1 MISGEIKERERVGIL
16 RRRTRRVGKF
26 EYRVS
31 VPSDVAGDKID
42 ANLDDGILTVRIA
55 KPERVQ
61 PRKVEVKSAE

>member
-1 MISGEIKERERVGIL
+1 M
-16 RRRTRRVGKF
+16 GKF

-31 VPSDVAGDKID
+31 VPSDVDGDKID
-42 ANLDDGILTVRIA
+42 ANLEDGILTVRIP